1 MGVFGEILGNGLGQ
15 ARGQLLAGDRGRQ
28 AGGIIGGALGSLIP
42 EFKRGGKVKGKKGK
56 PVRAILHGGEYV
68 LPVGVKPTKKQ
79 MADVAKLHRK
89 K

>member
-15 ARGQLLAGDRGRQ
+15 AGGQLLAGDKGRQ

-42 EFKRGGKVKGKKGK
+42 EFKKGGRVKGNKGK
-56 PVRAILHGGEYV
+56 RVRAILHAGEYV

-79 MADVAKLHRK
+79 MAEVNK
-89 K
+89 